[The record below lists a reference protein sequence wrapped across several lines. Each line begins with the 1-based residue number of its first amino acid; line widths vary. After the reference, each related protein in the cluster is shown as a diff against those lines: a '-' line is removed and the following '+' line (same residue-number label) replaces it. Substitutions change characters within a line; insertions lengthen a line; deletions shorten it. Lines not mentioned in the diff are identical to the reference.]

1 MKKNT
6 AALVFSILGA
16 IFGLIGGI
24 LWAACAQTC
33 ADFSTAVGGSGG
45 TPIGYMIGFIG
56 LGIGGALFMLIGGIQ
71 AYGYKK
77 AGAALSVLG
86 LLLQV
91 GCLVLQCV
99 SVKGFSF
106 TLSLC
111 TIVAVLMALMQAIFA
126 ARKPQ

>member
-6 AALVFSILGA
+6 AALVFAILGA

-33 ADFSTAVGGSGG
+33 AGVSSAVGGESG
-45 TPIGYMIGFIG
+45 TPVGYMIGFIC

-71 AYGYKK
+71 AFTYKK
-77 AGAALSVLG
+77 AGTALSILG
-86 LLLQV
+86 FLLQI

-99 SVKGFSF
+99 FVGGFSF

-111 TIVAVLMALMQAIFA
+111 TIVSVLMGLMQAIFA

>member
-6 AALVFSILGA
+6 AALVFGILGA

-33 ADFSTAVGGSGG
+33 AGVSMAVGGSGG
-45 TPIGYMIGFIG
+45 TPIGYLIGFIG
-56 LGIGGALFMLIGGIQ
+56 LGIGGALFLLIGGIQ
-71 AYGYKK
+71 AFGYKK
-77 AGAALSVLG
+77 AGAALTILG
-86 LLLQV
+86 FFLQV
-91 GCLVLQCV
+91 GCLALQCV
-99 SVKGFSF
+99 SVGGFSF

-111 TIVAVLMALMQAIFA
+111 TIVSVLMAFLQIVFA